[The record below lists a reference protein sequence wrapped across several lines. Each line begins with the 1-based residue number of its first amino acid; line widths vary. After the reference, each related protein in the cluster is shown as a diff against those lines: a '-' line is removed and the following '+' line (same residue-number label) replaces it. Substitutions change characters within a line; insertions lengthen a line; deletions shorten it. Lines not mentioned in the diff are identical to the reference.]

1 MSISFGP
8 RGRSIVVLTGAGIS
22 RESGIETFR
31 DGDGLW
37 ARHRIEDV
45 ATPEGYERNPQLVQ
59 SFYNDRRRQLS
70 TVVPNA
76 AHEALARLERAW
88 TDEVLV
94 VTQNVDDLHDRAG
107 SRKLIHMHGEL
118 LKVRC
123 EACRHVYVSSDDV
136 TIDTSC
142 PSCATTGLVRPHI
155 VWFGEMPLEMETI
168 YRTLDQCGMFISI
181 GTSGNVYPAAQF
193 VEIARAARACTVELN
208 LEPSLGASK
217 FALRRYG
224 PATRVVRAF
233 VDELLATLSVTPKI
247 VPDASRT

>member
-1 MSISFGP
+1 MSVSFGP
-8 RGRSIVVLTGAGIS
+8 RGRSIVILTGAGIS

-70 TVVPNA
+70 TVHPNA
-76 AHEALARLERAW
+76 AHEALARLEREWSDA
-88 TDEVLV
+88 VLT

-107 SRKLIHMHGEL
+107 SRNLIHMHGEL

-123 EACRHVYVSSDDV
+123 EACRHVCEHRSDVLPETACSSCRKV
-136 TIDTSC
+136 GFI
-142 PSCATTGLVRPHI
+142 RPHI
-155 VWFGEMPLEMETI
+155 VWFGEMPFEMDAI
-168 YRTLDQCGMFISI
+168 YRALEDCGLFVSI

-193 VEIARAARACTVELN
+193 VEVARAAKACTVELN

-217 FALRRYG
+217 FAVRRYG
-224 PATRVVRAF
+224 PATAVVPAF
-233 VDELLATLSVTPKI
+233 VDELLAWRK
-247 VPDASRT
+247 AAA